1 MQNWTRSVPSIIFKL
16 LGLLYLSD
24 SSHSSLCRFL
34 WITCSL
40 VAFTMLLTFKTITN
54 ESFELEMNE
63 NQTVRELKQKIEKTK
78 GARYAS
84 DLQTLIHAGRVLSD
98 EQTVKDVNFDPKKFI
113 VVVVKPPSFLFS
125 SFKKGSFLLGYV
137 NDFDPKK
144 STPAE
149 TKKNDV
155 KDTTKREKREEPL
168 VQNKTKQERCVD
180 PVVKK
185 ETKQAKC
192 ADSVVKNEIKQVE
205 RASEAKIDLNKDSGG
220 EKQSQPSTEAKS
232 TQRKAVQAANTAGA
246 SSNTATASDRHETM
260 DLQLDDNLVNE
271 LCMMGFRKSSV
282 VVALKMAYNNPDVAI
297 DYLTSG
303 VDLIRLKERIDNEIA
318 QSRTV
323 GQDGGNEPEYDG
335 IAQLRHN
342 PAIKQL
348 RLVVQRDPTMLHDVI
363 MEIERANPNI
373 TRLIQ
378 ENQEA
383 FVQLLNE
390 RVDQNEPMKQEVQK
404 QQQQPQQQQQQQG
417 QQQPQQQRRRQQQQQ
432 QHQQQEQSTSSGT
445 RIFRI
450 HLTAEERDAVDRL
463 VAMGFSESQV
473 IEAYFA
479 CDKNEALA
487 ANFLLQS
494 LEEDGEFPSLFSV
507 VERRIPTNKL
517 MTIQEEEDFTSKIK
531 K

>member
-1 MQNWTRSVPSIIFKL
+1 MKSL

-63 NQTVRELKQKIEKTK
+63 NQTVRELKQKIEKTR

-113 VVVVKPPSFLFS
+113 VVVVKPPS
-125 SFKKGSFLLGYV
+125 
-137 NDFDPKK
+137 PKK

-155 KDTTKREKREEPL
+155 KDTTKKEKREEPL
-168 VQNKTKQERCVD
+168 VQNKTKQEKCVD

-232 TQRKAVQAANTAGA
+232 IQRKAVQAANTAGA
-246 SSNTATASDRHETM
+246 SSNTVTANDRHETM
-260 DLQLDDNLVNE
+260 ELQLDDNLVNE

-404 QQQQPQQQQQQQG
+404 QQQQPQQQQQQQ

-494 LEEDGEFPSLFSV
+494 LEEDGEFPSRL
-507 VERRIPTNKL
+507 
-517 MTIQEEEDFTSKIK
+517 
-531 K
+531 

>member
-1 MQNWTRSVPSIIFKL
+1 L

-63 NQTVRELKQKIEKTK
+63 NQTLPFKTWVVFLRVVRELKQKIEKTK

-113 VVVVKPPSFLFS
+113 VVVVKPPSVCLISLVIIKPQSVSDTFLELEG
-125 SFKKGSFLLGYV
+125 FKKGSFLLGYV

-168 VQNKTKQERCVD
+168 VQNKTKQEKCVD

-404 QQQQPQQQQQQQG
+404 QQQQPPQQQQQQG

-494 LEEDGEFPSLFSV
+494 LEEDGEFPSRL
-507 VERRIPTNKL
+507 
-517 MTIQEEEDFTSKIK
+517 
-531 K
+531 

>member
-1 MQNWTRSVPSIIFKL
+1 MILRRATQNLLMTHKWVSSASHSENYVLQLQNL

-63 NQTVRELKQKIEKTK
+63 NQTVRELKQKIEKTR

-84 DLQTLIHAGRVLSD
+84 DLQTLIHAGRVL
-98 EQTVKDVNFDPKKFI
+98 I
-113 VVVVKPPSFLFS
+113 VVKPPS
-125 SFKKGSFLLGYV
+125 
-137 NDFDPKK
+137 PKK

-155 KDTTKREKREEPL
+155 KDTTKKEKREEPL
-168 VQNKTKQERCVD
+168 VQNKTKQEKCVD

-192 ADSVVKNEIKQVE
+192 ADSV
-205 RASEAKIDLNKDSGG
+205 DSGG

-232 TQRKAVQAANTAGA
+232 IQRKAVQAANTAGA
-246 SSNTATASDRHETM
+246 SSNTVTANDRHETM
-260 DLQLDDNLVNE
+260 ELQLDDNLVNE

-297 DYLTSG
+297 DYLT
-303 VDLIRLKERIDNEIA
+303 R
-318 QSRTV
+318 
-323 GQDGGNEPEYDG
+323 QDGGNEPEYDG

-404 QQQQPQQQQQQQG
+404 QQQQPQQQQQQQ
-417 QQQPQQQRRRQQQQQ
+417 QQPQQQRRRQQQQQ

-494 LEEDGEFPSLFSV
+494 LEEDGEFPSRL
-507 VERRIPTNKL
+507 
-517 MTIQEEEDFTSKIK
+517 
-531 K
+531 

>member
-1 MQNWTRSVPSIIFKL
+1 L

-63 NQTVRELKQKIEKTK
+63 NQTVRELKQKIEKTR

-113 VVVVKPPSFLFS
+113 VVVVKPPS
-125 SFKKGSFLLGYV
+125 
-137 NDFDPKK
+137 PKK

-155 KDTTKREKREEPL
+155 KDTTKKEKREEPL
-168 VQNKTKQERCVD
+168 VQNKTKQEKCVD

-260 DLQLDDNLVNE
+260 ELQLDDNLVNE

-404 QQQQPQQQQQQQG
+404 QQQQPQQQQQQQQR

-494 LEEDGEFPSLFSV
+494 LEEDGEFPSRL
-507 VERRIPTNKL
+507 
-517 MTIQEEEDFTSKIK
+517 
-531 K
+531 

>member
-1 MQNWTRSVPSIIFKL
+1 MKSL

-63 NQTVRELKQKIEKTK
+63 NQTLPFKTWVVFLRVVRELKQKIEKTR

-113 VVVVKPPSFLFS
+113 VVVVKPPSVCLISLVIIKPQSVRDTFQYL
-125 SFKKGSFLLGYV
+125 K
-137 NDFDPKK
+137 PKK

-155 KDTTKREKREEPL
+155 KDTTKKEKREEPL
-168 VQNKTKQERCVD
+168 VQNKTKQEKCVD

-232 TQRKAVQAANTAGA
+232 IQRKAVQAANTAGA
-246 SSNTATASDRHETM
+246 SSNTVTANDRHETM
-260 DLQLDDNLVNE
+260 ELQLDDNLVNE

-404 QQQQPQQQQQQQG
+404 QQQQPQQQQQQQ

-494 LEEDGEFPSLFSV
+494 LEEDGEFPSRL
-507 VERRIPTNKL
+507 
-517 MTIQEEEDFTSKIK
+517 
-531 K
+531 